1 MRIDLFADPA
11 CPWCRIGK
19 RHLEIALEQW
29 QGEPVDVHY
38 RAFMLNPAIPAEG
51 HEFRSYMQAKGGGQV
66 PLEQF
71 FAAPRDRGAAVG
83 LCFNFE
89 SIERAPNTL
98 PAQRL
103 VALTPVQRRG
113 AVLDALYAAYFEHG
127 QDIGDLQ
134 TLLRIAADHG
144 LDPDWT
150 REQLQGNAGRAE
162 VLEDLQF
169 AHQAGISGVP
179 FFVFDD
185 RYAVSGAQPPET
197 LLDVMR
203 QAADGSVEHSLA

>member
-1 MRIDLFADPA
+1 
-11 CPWCRIGK
+11 
-19 RHLEIALEQW
+19 
-29 QGEPVDVHY
+29 
-38 RAFMLNPAIPAEG
+38 
-51 HEFRSYMQAKGGGQV
+51 
-66 PLEQF
+66 
-71 FAAPRDRGAAVG
+71 
-83 LCFNFE
+83 
-89 SIERAPNTL
+89 L

-150 REQLQGNAGRAE
+150 LEQLQGNAGRAE

-203 QAADGSVEHSLA
+203 QVAGGSVEHSLERRSSIMQPAR